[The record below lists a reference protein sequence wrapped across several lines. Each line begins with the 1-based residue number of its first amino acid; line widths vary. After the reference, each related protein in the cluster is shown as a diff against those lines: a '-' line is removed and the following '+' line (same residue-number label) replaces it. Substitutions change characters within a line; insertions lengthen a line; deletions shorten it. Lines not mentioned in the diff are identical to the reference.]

1 MKSEEPQMDGRVAIV
16 TGAASGIGRAI
27 AEAFAQEG
35 IQVIV
40 ADLNSEQGQCTADA
54 TGGHFVMVD
63 LAVKDDCR
71 RLVDETLASFGS
83 VDILVNN
90 AGNAAC

>member
-1 MKSEEPQMDGRVAIV
+1 MGGRVAIV

-35 IQVIV
+35 IEVIV
-40 ADLNSEQGQCTADA
+40 ADLDSDQGQCVADT
-54 TGGHFVMVD
+54 TGGHFVMAD

-71 RLVDETLASFGS
+71 PLGKRDDCALWQR
-83 VDILVNN
+83 
-90 AGNAAC
+90 